1 MIFVLLTDSL
11 PYHINALHSKHS
23 QSLCL
28 AAIKELFNYFL
39 IAGKLNEVCTAQDI
53 WLSYYKTQGGS

>member
-11 PYHINALHSKHS
+11 PYHVNALHSKHL

-28 AAIKELFNYFL
+28 AAIKQLFNYFL
-39 IAGKLNEVCTAQDI
+39 IAEKLNEVRTAQAI
-53 WLSYYKTQGGS
+53 WFSYYKTQGGF

>member
-11 PYHINALHSKHS
+11 PCHINALHSKHLH
-23 QSLCL
+23 SLCP

-39 IAGKLNEVCTAQDI
+39 IAEKINEVCTAQAI